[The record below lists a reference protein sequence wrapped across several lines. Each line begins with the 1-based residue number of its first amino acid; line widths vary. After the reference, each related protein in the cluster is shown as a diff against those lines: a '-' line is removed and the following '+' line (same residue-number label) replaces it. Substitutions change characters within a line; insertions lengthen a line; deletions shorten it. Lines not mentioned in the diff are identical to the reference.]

1 MHNTMSVITAIRR
14 VLAVK
19 QSELATIVGRNQATI
34 SRWEMGLGS
43 PTIDDISKIRAEF
56 IKRGVEWDETLIFP
70 PDPDPKA
77 SPEAAA

>member
-1 MHNTMSVITAIRR
+1 MSVITSIRR

-43 PTIDDISKIRAEF
+43 PTIEDVAKIRAEF
-56 IKRGVEWDETLIFP
+56 IKRGLDWDETLIFP
-70 PDPDPKA
+70 PNPQPNTSADD
-77 SPEAAA
+77 AA